1 MKNKNFLYNAKGP
14 IVFFFILIS
23 LPWVIQIK
31 SLISTG
37 KTEAAFELS
46 IFAFVFLIFL
56 FWMQK
61 WFKKMLIQ
69 YQNNLNISIKKMKNY
84 KGRNLK

>member
-31 SLISTG
+31 SLISAG
-37 KTEAAFELS
+37 KTGSAFELS
-46 IFAFVFLIFL
+46 IFAFVFLVFL

-69 YQNNLNISIKKMKNY
+69 YQNNLNISMKKMKNY